1 MWTWILIAVQQLS
14 LDCDMNKSCKKKI
27 ITGGLCINK
36 ETAHAYSR
44 SLQEV
49 QSWGFRLTCLWK
61 TSWRSLLFLKT
72 LVTNEVYTYVNTQ
85 WRRNIENLV
94 NWNVYYRRTYRSSGK
109 LKPDL
114 RQFSSHFNREIYNK
128 YLKVIKHKY

>member
-27 ITGGLCINK
+27 MTGGLCINK
-36 ETAHAYSR
+36 VHMRIHVPSKR
-44 SLQEV
+44 CRV
-49 QSWGFRLTCLWK
+49 GGFRLTCFWK

-94 NWNVYYRRTYRSSGK
+94 NWNVYYRRTYRTSGK